1 MLNDKLGTAPKSVPK
16 VGPKSGP
23 KSGPKKYQW
32 VIDKKE
38 NQ

>member
-1 MLNDKLGTAPKSVPK
+1 MLNDKLGTVPQSD
-16 VGPKSGP
+16 PKSGP